1 MRGNANT
8 PDLALFIP
16 TLGGGGA
23 ERVFLNLANGFVERG
38 YRVDLVLA
46 SAQGSYLSELDS
58 RVQLVDFR
66 LRLGK
71 GRLALSLFPLIRYL
85 RQRKPKVLLSAL
97 TEANIIAVLS
107 RIFSFIPIRLFL
119 SEHNTFSIAV
129 KRRSFLKK
137 LLLVFGLR
145 ILYRNV
151 DGIIAVSDGVASDLK
166 RIIGRA
172 ADKIKV
178 IYNPV
183 VTPEMI
189 EKSEEPLEHPWFA
202 PGEPPVILGCG
213 RLTAQKDFETLIR
226 AFALVR
232 KETPCRLVILGEG
245 EERQRLEEI
254 IKDLGIEHDVDLPG
268 FVSNPYKY
276 MKRAAVFVLSS
287 KWEGFG
293 NVLAEAMAV
302 GTPVVSTDCPS
313 GPREILENGKYGPL
327 VPVGDVKGMAEAI
340 KLALRSSVSGSFLC
354 ERAQAFS
361 LVDVIKQYEEY
372 LGLRKF

>member
-313 GPREILENGKYGPL
+313 GPREILDIGKYGSL
-327 VPVGDVKGMAEAI
+327 VPVGDVEALAEAI
-340 KLALRSSVSGSFLC
+340 IAKMQNPEPLQLLQERSYFYLMDIQLAEY
-354 ERAQAFS
+354 ERIIFN
-361 LVDVIKQYEEY
+361 
-372 LGLRKF
+372 